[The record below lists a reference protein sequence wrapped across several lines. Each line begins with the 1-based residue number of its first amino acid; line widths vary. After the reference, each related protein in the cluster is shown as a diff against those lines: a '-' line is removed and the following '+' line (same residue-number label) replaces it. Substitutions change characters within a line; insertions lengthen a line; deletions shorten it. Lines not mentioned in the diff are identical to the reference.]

1 MELESLELL
10 WQKAPLPTTLPNH
23 PQDKKGRPFRS
34 MTHLIGCMEILF
46 VKLATTIFG
55 LD

>member
-10 WQKAPLPTTLPNH
+10 WQKAPLPTTLPSH
-23 PQDKKGRPFRS
+23 PQEKKGRPLHS

-46 VKLATTIFG
+46 VKLVATIFG
-55 LD
+55 PD